1 VGLVPISTVY
11 TIHHMKILPD
21 LNLATQLIIIQKSAQ
36 KPNEIHTNG
45 YASTGLNRPL
55 GIQEVKAPIIFRKSA
70 QERGKVANSTH
81 RPPLSP
87 RDIAST
93 HFC

>member
-1 VGLVPISTVY
+1 MLS
-11 TIHHMKILPD
+11 D

-36 KPNEIHTNG
+36 KPNEIHIKG
-45 YASTGLNRPL
+45 YAITGLNRPL

-70 QERGKVANSTH
+70 HERGKVANSTH
-81 RPPLSP
+81 QPPLSP
-87 RDIAST
+87 RDITGT